1 MAIKTITEQE
11 NISKIRKKQKDIVDA
26 INVDKGVLELLKSEN
41 ISLQKSIDGLN
52 KEIKDLTS
60 KRDEIEGGNKVL
72 FIEKDGLNSE
82 LSDKKDKL
90 KEIGGLVEK
99 TRKETEEKVR
109 KIKIESNKE
118 IKETVKEVVDNN
130 KELDGLKLGIK
141 VSTGEVERLAKEKV
155 GIREDIKEKKMTLDW
170 LVNEIDLREKEKKN
184 LLETLTELKKTE
196 KSSADTLDILST
208 QNTTTRE
215 DSSVAKTML
224 KELSNQIEAMKEA
237 LEEKTKEVESKK
249 NTMIGLIEREQKV
262 NRLSKRLVELYK
274 KAGINITI

>member
-52 KEIKDLTS
+52 KEIKDLTF
-60 KRDEIEGGNKVL
+60 KRDEIESGNKVL

-215 DSSVAKTML
+215 DSGVAKTML

-262 NRLSKRLVELYK
+262 NRLSKRLVGLYK

>member
-52 KEIKDLTS
+52 KEIKDLTF

-215 DSSVAKTML
+215 DSGVAKTML

>member
-52 KEIKDLTS
+52 KEIKDLTF
-60 KRDEIEGGNKVL
+60 KRDEIESGNKVL

-215 DSSVAKTML
+215 DSGVAKTML
-224 KELSNQIEAMKEA
+224 KELPEEIESVEEVLASSN
-237 LEEKTKEVESKK
+237 
-249 NTMIGLIEREQKV
+249 
-262 NRLSKRLVELYK
+262 
-274 KAGINITI
+274 